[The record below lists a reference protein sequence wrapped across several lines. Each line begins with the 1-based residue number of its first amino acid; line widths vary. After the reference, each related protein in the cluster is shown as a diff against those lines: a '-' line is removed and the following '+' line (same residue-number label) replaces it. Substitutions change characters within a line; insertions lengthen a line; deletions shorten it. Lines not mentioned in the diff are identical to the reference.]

1 MSRRPPQTPFDDR
14 SEASQGRVC
23 SGVSPAGRYPTLT
36 HQRGELMSA
45 YSIVNLK
52 KEVEDSMGERA
63 PGIEGRF
70 ARKHLDSKHLGIS
83 YLRYSPGVRSPSAHS
98 HREQEEAY
106 VVISGSGQVRP
117 DAEIRER

>member
-1 MSRRPPQTPFDDR
+1 
-14 SEASQGRVC
+14 
-23 SGVSPAGRYPTLT
+23 
-36 HQRGELMSA
+36 MSA

-98 HREQEEAY
+98 HREQEEGAFEAGDDGLEL
-106 VVISGSGQVRP
+106 IAIGSDRP
-117 DAEIRER
+117 DGGDGVFVDPAWID

>member
-1 MSRRPPQTPFDDR
+1 
-14 SEASQGRVC
+14 
-23 SGVSPAGRYPTLT
+23 
-36 HQRGELMSA
+36 MSA

-83 YLRYSPGVRSPSAHS
+83 YLRYSPTSAHLRRIATANRRKPTS
-98 HREQEEAY
+98 SSAA
-106 VVISGSGQVRP
+106 P
-117 DAEIRER
+117 DTSDSTTRSASSAAGMSFASTPQQCGRSKPETTASS